1 MKAIDLTRKYTV
13 LNHGKPT
20 EVDVT
25 LGETIWWFPE
35 GQTNCVPMVAFVTRL
50 GDGGQLSLR
59 YFPPQGTIFKE
70 HTGVVAIGDD
80 RLKNA
85 NVRKKGAWCTRAFWS
100 EIQIDK

>member
-1 MKAIDLTRKYTV
+1 MKATELSHKYTIPHNGAPV
-13 LNHGKPT
+13 

-25 LGETIWWFPE
+25 LGDTIWWFPE

-50 GDGGQLSLR
+50 GTGGMLTLR

-70 HTGVVAIGDD
+70 INGVVAIGDD
-80 RLKNA
+80 RLKNT
-85 NVRKKGAWCTRAFWS
+85 NVRKKGAWCTRAFWT